1 MRSAQLELQ
10 LPWEAAM
17 AENSVATSVDLV
29 VSDWALDGAMSG
41 HPLPTAQSHL
51 PHRTDWAA
59 WAPPAPPP
67 NSPPTDVRSTPADP
81 LEF

>member
-41 HPLPTAQSHL
+41 HPPT
-51 PHRTDWAA
+51 HRPVT
-59 WAPPAPPP
+59 PAP
-67 NSPPTDVRSTPADP
+67 
-81 LEF
+81 